1 MILDIIFAV
10 LILLLVIRCA
20 LRGLIKELLI
30 MASWVLGIMGG
41 VFFYKNG
48 AAFIRTKI
56 LADVPVLPEILAF
69 IGIFLIVFLVMRF
82 LERILKDIVEGV
94 NLGQADHALGVL
106 FGLIEG
112 IALAGLI
119 LLGLMVQPLFDERPL
134 LESSILARLLLPL
147 IMNVPVGNLINMF
160 SSIDTHV

>member
-30 MASWVLGIMGG
+30 MASWVLGILGG
-41 VFFYKNG
+41 IFFHKNG

-56 LADVPVLPEILAF
+56 LAGVPVLPEILAF

-94 NLGQADHALGVL
+94 NLGDADHALGVL
-106 FGLIEG
+106 FGLVEG
-112 IALAGLI
+112 IALVGIL
-119 LLGLMVQPLFDERPL
+119 LLGLTVQPLFDEGPL
-134 LESSILARLLLPL
+134 LESSIFARFLLPL
-147 IMNVPVGNLINMF
+147 IRNAPVGNLINTF
-160 SSIDTHV
+160 SSMDVHV

>member
-1 MILDIIFAV
+1 MIPDIIFVV

-30 MASWVLGIMGG
+30 MASWVLGILGG
-41 VFFYKNG
+41 VFFHKNG

-56 LADVPVLPEILAF
+56 LAEVPILPEILAF
-69 IGIFLIVFLVMRF
+69 IGIFVIVFLMMRF

-94 NLGQADHALGVL
+94 NLGETDHALGIL

-112 IALAGLI
+112 IALVGLI
-119 LLGLMVQPLFDERPL
+119 LLGLTVQPLFDEGSF
-134 LESSILARLLLPL
+134 LEGSIFARLLLPL
-147 IMNVPVGNLINMF
+147 IKDVPVGNLINMF
-160 SSIDTHV
+160 SSMDTHV